1 MSTFGRYTLVRKVGM
16 GGMAEIWKAKAQG
29 PQGFEKVLAIKKV
42 LPHLVEDGEFI
53 DMFVEEAKLVAGL
66 VHPNI
71 VQVFDFGQIGKK
83 DYFIAMEYVPGA
95 NLAQVI
101 RRLAERKARMP
112 IEVALYVVLEA
123 CKGLGYAHAKSDA
136 AGNEQGIVHRDVS
149 PQNILVSF
157 SGEVKVTDFGIAK
170 VVSAL
175 TRTAEGHV
183 RGKLAYMSPEQ
194 AHVKPLDNRS
204 DLFSLGVVLYE
215 LVTGRRLF
223 AGTSSSEIYSK
234 VTEFAPPGPEMLAG
248 IPDEVRSVLSM
259 ALQPDPEERFP
270 DAMQMEAAVA
280 HSLGPEGIVQAR
292 HALASI
298 VQRLF
303 EDERRLET
311 EVASVGPI
319 PEAPEAAETV
329 LRDSAELGAGGLAS
343 AVSPNPVPRE
353 PRRTPTNP
361 SGLTLARPATGKQ
374 SVRVLREDTPPP
386 EPEHE
391 SPARRAGGP
400 LMILASAALVL
411 IALAF
416 FGGRYSGP
424 SSATPTPLVVAS
436 VSFAEETPAVVASA
450 APSVVSTSAPALALD
465 TTPIPVRTRAVVAHT
480 PVPAPTRVASA
491 AQTGLLSVNAKPWVQ
506 VFVDGKLVASETP
519 LRRFSLPAGKHV
531 IRFVNPKFTTE
542 SSVDIAPGA
551 ERSFFVDVNAK
562 SVRSDNQNR

>member
-101 RRLAERKARMP
+101 RRLADRRARMP

-123 CKGLGYAHAKSDA
+123 CKGLGYAHVKTDA

-248 IPDEVRSVLSM
+248 IPEEVRAVLSM

-280 HSLGPEGIVQAR
+280 RSLGPEGIVQAR

-329 LRDSAELGAGGLAS
+329 LRDSGELGVGGLAS

-361 SGLTLARPATGKQ
+361 SGLTLAKPVTGKQ
-374 SVRVLREDTPPP
+374 PVRVLREDTPPP

-391 SPARRAGGP
+391 TPARRAGGP
-400 LMILASAALVL
+400 LMILASAALIL
-411 IALAF
+411 IAVAF

-424 SSATPTPLVVAS
+424 SGATPTPLVVAT
-436 VSFAEETPAVVASA
+436 VTIAEEPPAVVASA
-450 APSVVSTSAPALALD
+450 APSVVSTSTPSLALD
-465 TTPIPVRTRAVVAHT
+465 ATPIPIRTRTIVAHT
-480 PVPAPTRVASA
+480 PVPVPTRVASV